1 MAVPQTILSPWL
13 LKQALRVN
21 LDHGVIYL
29 NNPKSGCTTV
39 KTGLWLALQGQAPPP
54 GSPLV
59 HTTVNSPLSKAL
71 TDADAARRA
80 FVFSF
85 VRNPL
90 QRLVSAY
97 LDKVVARRDSI
108 WTEFATRYG
117 ADPVQAPSFDG
128 FVEVLS
134 GVPPELQNPHWRA
147 QHLNILYPFV
157 RPNLLADLGA
167 LRRELPAVLGRLSTR
182 HVAEIPPSPHHMGA
196 AAVWTEHYRDPA
208 TLRRA
213 VDLYPGDFDAFSYA
227 PSLTA
232 DPGGTMGVIR
242 SDHEHEGLS
251 RMVDLFNVQ
260 GPKRGR
266 ELTALE
272 AADVD
277 GTLSDWIL
285 AQRLRAPF
293 HHQTTRQLLLR
304 DHAAQIAAGPAY
316 LRRIAEGA

>member
-1 MAVPQTILSPWL
+1 MAVLQTL
-13 LKQALRVN
+13 LFPRLVQQALRVN

-29 NNPKSGCTTV
+29 NNPKAGCSTV
-39 KTGLWLALQGQAPPP
+39 KTGLWLALQGRAPPP

-59 HTTVNSPLSKAL
+59 HKTDNSPLSKAL
-71 TDADAARRA
+71 NDADAARRA
-80 FVFSF
+80 FVFTF

-97 LDKVVARRDSI
+97 LDKLVARRDTI
-108 WTEFATRYG
+108 WTEFATRHG
-117 ADPVQAPSFDG
+117 ADPVRAPSFDG

-134 GVPPELQNPHWRA
+134 GVAPEEQNPHWRA

-167 LRRELPAVLGRLSTR
+167 LRRELPAVLRRVSTR
-182 HVAEIPPSPHHMGA
+182 QVAEIPPSPHHMGA
-196 AAVWTEHYRDPA
+196 AAVWTDYYRDPA

-232 DPGGTMGVIR
+232 DPGGTMGVVR
-242 SDHEHEGLS
+242 SEHGHEGLA
-251 RMVDLFNVQ
+251 RMVDLFNVP
-260 GPKRGR
+260 GPKRAR

-293 HHQTTRQLLLR
+293 HHQTTRQQLLQ

-316 LRRIAEGA
+316 LRRIVEGD

>member
-1 MAVPQTILSPWL
+1 MAVPQTNLSPWL
-13 LKQALRVN
+13 VKQALRVN

-29 NNPKSGCTTV
+29 NNPKAGCTTV
-39 KTGLWLALQGQAPPP
+39 KTGLWLALQGKAPPP
-54 GSPLV
+54 GSPQV
-59 HTTVNSPLSKAL
+59 HKTDNTPLSKSL

-80 FVFSF
+80 FVFTF

-108 WTEFATRYG
+108 WTEFATRHG
-117 ADPVQAPSFDG
+117 ADPVQAPGFDG

-134 GVPPELQNPHWRA
+134 GVAPELQNPHWRA

-157 RPNLLADLGA
+157 RPNLVADLGA
-167 LRRELPAVLGRLSTR
+167 LRRELPAVLGRVSTR
-182 HVAEIPPSPHHMGA
+182 QVAEIPPSPHHMGA
-196 AAVWTEHYRDPA
+196 AAVWTDYY
-208 TLRRA
+208 LRRA

-232 DPGGTMGVIR
+232 DPGGTMGVVR
-242 SDHEHEGLS
+242 SDHAHEGLA

-260 GPKRGR
+260 GPKRAR

-272 AADVD
+272 AADGD

-293 HHQTTRQLLLR
+293 HHQTTRQQLLR

-316 LRRIAEGA
+316 LRRIAEGD

>member
-13 LKQALRVN
+13 LQQALRVN

-39 KTGLWLALQGQAPPP
+39 KTGLWLALQGQAPPL

-85 VRNPL
+85 ERNPL

-108 WTEFATRYG
+108 WTEFATRFG

-167 LRRELPAVLGRLSTR
+167 LRRELPVVLGRLSTR
-182 HVAEIPPSPHHMGA
+182 HLAEIPPRRITWAQRRSGRSI
-196 AAVWTEHYRDPA
+196 TA
-208 TLRRA
+208 TL
-213 VDLYPGDFDAFSYA
+213 P
-227 PSLTA
+227 PC
-232 DPGGTMGVIR
+232 GGRWTCIPAISM
-242 SDHEHEGLS
+242 
-251 RMVDLFNVQ
+251 LFLMRHRWR
-260 GPKRGR
+260 PIPAGR
-266 ELTALE
+266 W
-272 AADVD
+272 
-277 GTLSDWIL
+277 G
-285 AQRLRAPF
+285 
-293 HHQTTRQLLLR
+293 
-304 DHAAQIAAGPAY
+304 
-316 LRRIAEGA
+316 